1 MMPVSM
7 AIADGDILECNC
19 TIDDS
24 YMIIMGDER
33 FYRAFGTNTMFT
45 FDRLVYE
52 DDRKTFVE
60 YIARGEEA
68 KPILIR
74 CQLRSDVYRW
84 MLLYKKA
91 TENQIDGH
99 ELIELRM
106 YDILVQRHK
115 FSLYRG
121 NVNKYRAILT
131 QIDEKVFEYDLKTGV
146 FQMYFYANGRAEMIE
161 KDFLDAWQQ
170 KVLSF
175 DYVEKSEIESFNRL
189 CDYIRSGADS
199 FSITFKSRF
208 MTKGSRR
215 DTLNFRGNTV
225 TDGIDK
231 TIVVGIITEVGGRIE
246 PKAVLFD
253 NAANKDSA
261 TGILNKKA
269 VTDEIKSSIE
279 GTDATDKKQ
288 MYLMV
293 SDIDDFKSVN
303 DTYGHHFGDEVILS
317 FATELQRTI
326 GDRGVVGRIGGDEF
340 MVLYKD
346 FENIDEVKDALK
358 AIRKR
363 LKLKLSEKKAGYM
376 FSISAGISTYPKDGN
391 TYDELF
397 KIADGALYIA
407 KGKGKDRYI
416 IYDKEMHE
424 SLIGDEVRSGNNN
437 KSAEFMKPIDKNDF
451 ASQLMIKVMD
461 EGSSVEKDV
470 LNEIIDRMNIH
481 GISVYSGEDM
491 ACEYS
496 LGHYATPMVTAQH
509 FIDKKYLERFDEHG
523 INIINN
529 KESISID
536 FPCAYETFVE
546 HNICSSLQMLIK
558 ENDKI
563 TGIISFDIFGE
574 HRRKWS
580 VDDVNMIYLVV
591 KAISHARKK

>member
-1 MMPVSM
+1 MLPVSM
-7 AIADGDILECNC
+7 DISGGDIIECNC

-33 FYRAFGTNTMFT
+33 FYRAIGTNTMFT
-45 FDRLVYE
+45 FDRLVHE
-52 DDRKTFVE
+52 EDRKTFVE
-60 YIARGEEA
+60 YIAKGDES

-74 CQLRSDVYRW
+74 CQLRGDVYRW
-84 MLLYKKA
+84 MLLYKKS
-91 TENQIDGH
+91 TDNQVDGH
-99 ELIELRM
+99 DLIELRL
-106 YDILVQRHK
+106 YDIIVQRHK

-131 QIDEKVFEYDLKTGV
+131 QIDEKVFEYDLNTGV
-146 FQMYFYANGRAEMIE
+146 FQMYFYANGRSEIIE

-170 KVLSF
+170 KVLAF

-199 FSITFKSRF
+199 FSITFKSKF

-225 TDGIDK
+225 TDGIDR
-231 TIVVGIITEVGGRIE
+231 TMVVGIITEVGGRIE

-269 VTDEIKSSIE
+269 VTDEIKAAIE
-279 GTDATDKKQ
+279 DTDATDKKQ

-317 FATELQRTI
+317 FARELQRTI
-326 GDRGVVGRIGGDEF
+326 GDRGIVGRIGGDEF

-358 AIRKR
+358 AVRKR
-363 LKLKLSEKKAGYM
+363 LKLKLAEKKAGYM
-376 FSISAGISTYPKDGN
+376 FSISAGISTYPKDGI

-416 IYDKEMHE
+416 IYDKEMHQ
-424 SLIGDEVRSGNNN
+424 SLIGDEVRSGNTN
-437 KSAEFMKPIDKNDF
+437 KSAEFMKPIDKSDF
-451 ASQLMIKVMD
+451 ASQLMIKVME
-461 EGSSVEKDV
+461 EGESAIKPALEE
-470 LNEIIDRMNIH
+470 LIDRMNIH
-481 GISVYSGEDM
+481 GISVYSGEQFK
-491 ACEYS
+491 CEYS
-496 LGHYATPMVTAQH
+496 LGHYATPMDKAQYVL
-509 FIDKKYLERFDEHG
+509 DKKYLERFDEYG

-529 KESISID
+529 AQSLSID
-536 FPCAYETFVE
+536 FPCVYDIFME

-558 ENDKI
+558 EDNKI
-563 TGIISFDIFGE
+563 CALISFDIFGE

-580 VDDVNMIYLVV
+580 ADDVNMVYLVV